1 MKVKVLSLDG
11 NESGSIEL
19 PSQFSEEIREDL
31 IKRAILAIKSYKRQ
45 KYGAK
50 EEAGKRASAKLS
62 RRRKYR
68 GAYGM
73 GISRV
78 PRKIL
83 SRRGMRMTWVAAFA
97 PGTVG
102 GRRAHPPK
110 SAKNW
115 ELKINKKERKKA
127 IRSALAATASK
138 DYIKF
143 DKAPFVFEDKVES
156 LNKTKE
162 VRAVLNKIGLSEEL
176 ERTANRKVRAGRG
189 KSRGRK
195 YRKKKGPLIIVSKDC
210 PLIKSAKNI
219 QGLDISIIRNLNAEL
234 LAPGMKLG
242 RTTVYSQSAIEIL
255 RKEDLFN

>member
-62 RRRKYR
+62 RRRRKYR
-68 GAYGM
+68 GAY
-73 GISRV
+73 
-78 PRKIL
+78 
-83 SRRGMRMTWVAAFA
+83 GMRMTWVAAFA

-195 YRKKKGPLIIVSKDC
+195 YRKKKVPLIIVSKDC

>member
-62 RRRKYR
+62 RRRRKYR

-162 VRAVLNKIGLSEEL
+162 VRA
-176 ERTANRKVRAGRG
+176 GRG

>member
-62 RRRKYR
+62 RRRRKYR

-138 DYIKF
+138 DTLKLIRHHLVFKIKYYL
-143 DKAPFVFEDKVES
+143 
-156 LNKTKE
+156 LNRIKKE
-162 VRAVLNKIGLSEEL
+162 RAYL
-176 ERTANRKVRAGRG
+176 
-189 KSRGRK
+189 
-195 YRKKKGPLIIVSKDC
+195 
-210 PLIKSAKNI
+210 
-219 QGLDISIIRNLNAEL
+219 
-234 LAPGMKLG
+234 
-242 RTTVYSQSAIEIL
+242 
-255 RKEDLFN
+255 